1 MKKKFNLNT
10 RNYKFIFVGVLWLL
24 VASVPLFQVIVG
36 GIGYWLHF
44 LMLVL
49 MYIGMASS
57 WNIIGGYTGYTSL
70 GHNIFFG
77 IGAYIAGM
85 LLTYFGLSPFIGAV
99 AAGIMA
105 SFIGLIIGFL
115 TLRTRGTT
123 FVIATVALVL
133 IFKIS
138 FDNWSFVGGTTG
150 LFLPLPPFPPS
161 ISTIPFYYAM
171 LVIATGAVYLS
182 YRVKNSKFGLGLR
195 AIADDE
201 VKAES
206 SGIPINQ
213 YKIVAFALSAFFV
226 GAAGAIW
233 GYNTS
238 YLRPV
243 AVFSILI
250 SSRMVIMSILGGR
263 GTIVGP
269 ILGAVVFKGVEEF
282 FLSAFGGTALNLAF
296 TGFIFL
302 IVLLFF
308 PEGIVGTLDSHDRL
322 PAIFDW

>member
-1 MKKKFNLNT
+1 MLGSKLSSKYAFAG
-10 RNYKFIFVGVLWLL
+10 ILWL
-24 VASVPLFQVIVG
+24 VFASIPLIQVFSG

-44 LMLVL
+44 IMLVL

-57 WNIIGGYTGYTSL
+57 WNILGGYTGYTSL

-77 IGAYIAGM
+77 VGAYFSGA
-85 LLTYFGLSPFIGAV
+85 LLTYYGISPFIGAIGSGV
-99 AAGIMA
+99 LA
-105 SFIGLIIGFL
+105 SLLGLIIGFV
-115 TLRTRGTT
+115 TLRTRGTS

-138 FDNWSFVGGTTG
+138 FDNWPLVGGTTG
-150 LFLPLPPFPPS
+150 LFIPIPNLPPQL
-161 ISTIPFYYAM
+161 STVPFYYAM
-171 LVIATGAVYLS
+171 LIIATGAVYLS

-195 AIADDE
+195 AIAEDE
-201 VKAES
+201 VKAQS

-233 GYNTS
+233 GYDTT
-238 YLRPV
+238 YLRPT
-243 AVFSILI
+243 AVFAILI

-263 GTIVGP
+263 GTIAGP
-269 ILGAVVFKGVEEF
+269 IIGAIIFKGVEEF
-282 FLSAFGGTALNLAF
+282 FLSAFGGSALNLAF
-296 TGFIFL
+296 TGAIFL

-308 PEGIVGTLDSHDRL
+308 PEGIVGSLESRGRL
-322 PAIFDW
+322 PSVLDW

>member
-1 MKKKFNLNT
+1 MNKLREIIKE
-10 RNYKFIFVGVLWLL
+10 YKLLIVGTVWFLIAL
-24 VASVPLFQVIVG
+24 VPVYHVFVG

-44 LMLVL
+44 AMLVL

-57 WNIIGGYTGYTSL
+57 WNILGGYTGYTSL

-77 IGAYIAGM
+77 IGAYFAAI
-85 LLTYFGLSPFIGAV
+85 LLTYFGISPFLSALGA
-99 AAGIMA
+99 GLFA
-105 SFIGLIIGFL
+105 SLIGLVIGFV

-123 FVIATVALVL
+123 FVISTVALVL
-133 IFKIS
+133 IFKIT

-150 LFLPLPPFPPS
+150 LFLSLPSLPPGL
-161 ISTIPFYYAM
+161 STVPFYYAM

-206 SGIPINQ
+206 SGIPINR
-213 YKIVAFALSAFFV
+213 YKIAAFTLSVFFV

-263 GTIVGP
+263 GTIAGP
-269 ILGAVVFKGVEEF
+269 ILGAIIFKGVEEF

-302 IVLLFF
+302 MVLLFF
-308 PEGIVGTLDSHDRL
+308 PEGIVGTLESRNLL
-322 PAIFDW
+322 PAILDW